1 MSNYKKNI
9 WLLSAYSA
17 DSHSAWADW
26 LVSTYPQFDWKRL
39 ELPGRHFRWRIRGN
53 PISWL
58 NRLPSE
64 KPDLIIAT
72 SMVDIATIK
81 GLHPRLA
88 TVPVYYYFHENQFVY
103 PCSEEQFASVDPQMV
118 QLYGALS
125 AQRLLFNSAF
135 NQQSFLDG
143 VDALLANMPD
153 EVPKDIRHRLQVK
166 CEVLP
171 VPVLPIKPDEKDKKL
186 ILWNHRWEYDK
197 GPELFSEAMISL
209 AEKGVDFKL
218 ALLGAR
224 HNKPSE
230 PLEKLRERL
239 GSRIV
244 ADAKVKHE
252 EYKRLVSKAAIVVS
266 TALHEF
272 QGLSMLEAV
281 SAGVIPL
288 APDALCY
295 PEQYS
300 GTYLYPAGDKAA
312 VVSRLT
318 QWLTVELPP
327 VVDVSNWYASSLS
340 EQWDE
345 IINS

>member
-1 MSNYKKNI
+1 M
-9 WLLSAYSA
+9 A
-17 DSHSAWADW
+17 DSHNAWVNW
-26 LVSTYPQFDWKRL
+26 LISNHLQFEWCL
-39 ELPGRHFRWRIRGN
+39 ISLPGRYFRWRIRGN
-53 PISWL
+53 PLSWL
-58 NRLPSE
+58 DRIPAE
-64 KPDLIIAT
+64 IPDLIVAT

-81 GLHPRLA
+81 GLHPHLA
-88 TVPVYYYFHENQFVY
+88 GVPVYYYFHENQFVY
-103 PCSEEQFASVDPQMV
+103 PCSENQSSSVDPQMV
-118 QLYGALS
+118 QLYGALT
-125 AQRLLFNSAF
+125 AQRLLFNSVF

-143 VDALLANMPD
+143 VDALLAKMPD
-153 EVPKDIRHRLQVK
+153 EVPEDIRQRLQIK

-171 VPVLPIKPDEKDKKL
+171 VPVLPIKPNEKDKKL

-197 GPELFSEAMISL
+197 GPDLFSEAMISL

-224 HNKPSE
+224 HNNKPSG

-244 ADAKVKHE
+244 VDAKVNHE
-252 EYKRLVSKAAIVVS
+252 EYTRLVSKAAIVVS

-300 GTYLYPAGDKAA
+300 AAYLYPAGDKTAI
-312 VVSRLT
+312 VSRLT

-327 VVDVSNWYASSLS
+327 AVDVSDWYASSLS
-340 EQWDE
+340 EQWDK